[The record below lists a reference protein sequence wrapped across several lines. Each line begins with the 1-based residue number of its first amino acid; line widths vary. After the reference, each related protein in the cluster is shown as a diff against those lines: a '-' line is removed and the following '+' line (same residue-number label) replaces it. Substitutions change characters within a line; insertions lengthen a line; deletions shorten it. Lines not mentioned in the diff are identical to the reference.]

1 MPWRPDSKL
10 MRTLGLLLGVFGA
23 LLLQAE
29 TPQAAARAI
38 HQLIQ
43 AENYVELFPARYT
56 EWYKFEQQGIAQDQ
70 AIAQLARGFQGQRA
84 LILSVYS
91 QLAKAEFKL
100 SQRDNPQIS
109 ENGKIATASVRLR
122 DKEIPFTLYQ
132 MKNGLW
138 GFHQ

>member
-1 MPWRPDSKL
+1 
-10 MRTLGLLLGVFGA
+10 MRTFALLFGVFGA

-43 AENYVELFPARYT
+43 AENYAELFPTRYS
-56 EWYKFEQQGIAQDQ
+56 EWYKFEQQGIARDQ
-70 AIAQLARGFQGQRA
+70 AIAQLARGFQAQRA

-91 QLAKAEFKL
+91 QLAKAEFEL
-100 SQRDNPQIS
+100 RQRDNPQIS
-109 ENGKIATASVRLR
+109 ENGKIATASVKLG
-122 DKEIPFTLYQ
+122 DKEMPFTLYQ

>member
-1 MPWRPDSKL
+1 
-10 MRTLGLLLGVFGA
+10 MRIFALLFGVFGA

-43 AENYVELFPARYT
+43 AENYAELFPTRYS
-56 EWYKFEQQGIAQDQ
+56 EWYKFEQQDIARDQ
-70 AIAQLARGFQGQRA
+70 AIAQLARGFQAQRE

-91 QLAKAEFKL
+91 QLAKAEFEL
-100 SQRDNPQIS
+100 RQRDNPQIS
-109 ENGKIATASVRLR
+109 ENGKIATASVKLG
-122 DKEIPFTLYQ
+122 DKEMPFTLYQ